1 MLKYI
6 KESYFSRSSIELFTV
21 YFGIFCAAFVFT
33 VVFPFANDMVM
44 TFGVVQDRNETGY
57 WVGLIATSLMIGRVI
72 SSPIW
77 GCIMD
82 SWGRRPVTLFALI
95 SMSILSTTFGLST
108 NLVFSLIIRLILG
121 LLSPLLVSSKTIIAE
136 LCKGEQV
143 SSSMAWIVIAWNVGS
158 ISGSFFGGILA
169 NPVKKGWIDME
180 FFRVFPFFLSN
191 FMPAVLCVFA
201 LVLSYFYLRETLVK
215 VERGGAKKYNRS
227 ILDMI
232 CDRKVFP
239 IVIVYGIVSY
249 NFTAFQELITL
260 FSWAKKSAGGLELS
274 VESIGYLLGG
284 TNFTILFV
292 QKPFYMYIVHNY
304 GNYNIAA
311 FGLIS
316 MAINISLMPYVSI
329 IQNSYIA
336 YGVLFFL
343 CIIFYMLDFMIST
356 SVLVMIN
363 NSVPHHELGR
373 INGTTMS
380 LNSLVRALAPTSIGL
395 LFALTINSGLPLH
408 FNVTTSF
415 FYLSSLAL
423 VADFFAF
430 KICKSI
436 ENGCEDIS
444 KEIAL
449 VDITEDKET

>member
-1 MLKYI
+1 MLKHI
-6 KESYFSRSSIELFTV
+6 KSNYLSRSSIELFTV

-44 TFGVVQDRNETGY
+44 TFGIVQDRNETGY

-95 SMSILSTTFGLST
+95 SMSILSTIFGLST
-108 NLVFSLIIRLILG
+108 NLIFSLIVRLILG

-169 NPVKKGWIDME
+169 NPVKKGWFDVE
-180 FFRVFPFFLSN
+180 FFKLFPFFLSN
-191 FMPAVLCVFA
+191 FLPAMLCVFA

-215 VERGGAKKYNRS
+215 VEREGVKKNNRS
-227 ILDMI
+227 SLAMI
-232 CDRKVFP
+232 CDRKVLP
-239 IVIVYGIVSY
+239 VVVVYGIISY

-260 FSWAKKSAGGLELS
+260 FSWAKRSTGGLEMS

-284 TNFTILFV
+284 TNFAILFV
-292 QKPFYMYIVHNY
+292 QKPFYMYVVHNY

-311 FGLIS
+311 YGLIAQ
-316 MAINISLMPYVSI
+316 AINIVLMPYASI

-363 NSVPHHELGR
+363 NSVPHYELGR

-380 LNSLVRALAPTSIGL
+380 LNSLVRAFAPASIGL
-395 LFALTINSGLPLH
+395 LFALTISSGLPLH
-408 FNVTTSF
+408 FNATTSF
-415 FYLSSLAL
+415 FYLSTLIL

-430 KICKSI
+430 KICRSV
-436 ENGCEDIS
+436 ENHYEEAS

-449 VDITEDKET
+449 IDIAEDKEI